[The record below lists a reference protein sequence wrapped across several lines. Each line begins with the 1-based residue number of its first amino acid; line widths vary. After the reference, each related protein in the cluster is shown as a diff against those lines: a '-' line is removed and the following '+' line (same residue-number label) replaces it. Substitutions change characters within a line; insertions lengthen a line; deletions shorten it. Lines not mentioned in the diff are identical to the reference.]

1 MTDGPLIVQSDKTLL
16 LEVDHDRAEDCRRA
30 IAPFAEL
37 ERSPEHVHTYRLTPL
52 GLWNARAAG
61 HDAEQVV
68 DVLLEFS
75 RYAVPHALL
84 VDVAET
90 MARYGRLR
98 LEKHPVHGLV
108 LITTDRAVLEEVI
121 RSKKVQPLVGE
132 RVDPDTVAVH
142 PSERG
147 HLKQVLLKLGWP
159 AEDLAGY
166 VDGEAHAIGLVE
178 DGWSMRNYQR
188 EAVEG
193 FWHGGSGVV
202 VLPCGAGKTIVGA
215 AAMARAQA
223 TTLILVTNTVAA
235 RQWRHELLKRTTLT
249 EEEIG
254 EYSGSR
260 KEVRPVTI
268 ATYQVMTTRRKGV
281 YTHLEL
287 LDARDWGLVV
297 YDEVHLLPAPIFRMT
312 ADLQARRRL
321 GLTATLV
328 REDGREGDVF
338 SLIGPKRFDAP
349 WKDIEAQGYIAP
361 ADCVEVRVTLSES
374 ERLTYATAEPEDRYR
389 FASTAPSKTRVVER
403 LVEQH
408 RGEQMLVIGQ
418 YLDQLDDLGERL
430 DAPVIKGETTV
441 KERERLFDA
450 FRSGEVSL
458 LVVSK
463 VANFSIDLPE
473 ATVAVQVSG
482 TFGSRQE
489 EAQRLGRIL
498 RPKAD
503 GRSARFYAVTARDTL
518 DQEYAAHRQRFL
530 AEQGYAYRIVDSDDL
545 PTLDLPPQ

>member
-1 MTDGPLIVQSDKTLL
+1 MTEGPLIVQSDKTLL
-16 LEVDHDRAEDCRRA
+16 LEIDHPQAADCRKA

-37 ERSPEHVHTYRLTPL
+37 ERSPEHIHTYRLTPL

-68 DVLLEFS
+68 DTLLSYS

-108 LITTDRAVLEEVI
+108 LSSTDRPVLEEVL
-121 RSKKVQPLVGE
+121 RAKKIIGMLGE
-132 RVDPDTVAVH
+132 RVDDDTVAVH

-147 HLKQVLLKLGWP
+147 NLKQALLKIGWP
-159 AEDLAGY
+159 AEDFAGY
-166 VDGEAHAIGLVE
+166 VDGEAHAIEL
-178 DGWSMRNYQR
+178 DQTGWELRDYQR
-188 EAVEG
+188 DAAES

-215 AAMARAQA
+215 AAMAQAKA
-223 TTLILVTNTVAA
+223 TTLILVTNTVSA
-235 RQWRHELLKRTTLT
+235 RQWKEELIKRTSLT
-249 EEEIG
+249 AEEIG
-254 EYSGSR
+254 EYSGSV

-281 YTHLEL
+281 YSHLEL
-287 LDARDWGLVV
+287 LDARDWGLIV

-312 ADLQARRRL
+312 ANLQARRRI

-338 SLIGPKRFDAP
+338 SLIGPKRYDAP
-349 WKDIEAQGYIAP
+349 WKDIEAQGWIAP
-361 ADCVEVRVTLSES
+361 ADCVEVRVTMTES
-374 ERLTYATAEPEDRYR
+374 ERLAYATAEPEERYR
-389 FASTAPSKTRVVER
+389 LAACTPAKTRVAEQ
-403 LVEQH
+403 LVALHQ
-408 RGEQMLVIGQ
+408 GEPTLVIGQ
-418 YLDQLDDLGERL
+418 YLDQLDEIGVDL
-430 DAPVIKGETTV
+430 DAPVIKGDTPV
-441 KERERLFDA
+441 KERQRLFQA
-450 FRSGEVSL
+450 FRTGEITL

-473 ATVAVQVSG
+473 AAVAIQVSG
-482 TFGSRQE
+482 SFGSRQE
-489 EAQRLGRIL
+489 EAQRLGRLL

-503 GRSARFYAVTARDTL
+503 GRTARFYAIVARDTV
-518 DQEYAAHRQRFL
+518 DADFAQNRQRFL
-530 AEQGYAYRIVDSDDL
+530 AEQGYAYRITDADDVASG
-545 PTLDLPPQ
+545 